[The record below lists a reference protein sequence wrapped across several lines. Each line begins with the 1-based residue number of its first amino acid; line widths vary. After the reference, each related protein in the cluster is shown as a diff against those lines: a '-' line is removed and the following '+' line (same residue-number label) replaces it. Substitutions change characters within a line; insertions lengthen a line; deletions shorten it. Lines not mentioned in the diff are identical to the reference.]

1 MTNPK
6 QLKFITPIQMK
17 STKAKN
23 TVETAYDCI
32 LDNIINRNLKPGEV
46 VTENSLAEKFELGR
60 TPIREALKKLEG
72 EGLIVTENRTKKVY
86 YLSPEDLED
95 IFNIKI
101 VLESAIAGWAAK
113 NTNSDLQ
120 EKLSM
125 VMLNMKELGKGGLI
139 ENDHEKALET
149 WLILDIQFHDLLDEM
164 AGNKKVFPI
173 IKTLNIQWH
182 RLKVGITAI
191 EGRIQK
197 AINEHCIIGNS
208 VLNNDPSLAIEEMSK
223 HLESLK
229 EIILKMMRTFG

>member
-1 MTNPK
+1 
-6 QLKFITPIQMK
+6 MK
-17 STKAKN
+17 LAKTKN

-32 LDNIINRNLKPGEV
+32 LDNIIQRNLKPGEV

-95 IFNIKI
+95 IFNVKI

-113 NTNSDLQ
+113 NTNPEFH
-120 EKLSM
+120 EKLSTI
-125 VMLNMKELGKGGLI
+125 MLNMKELGKGGLI
-139 ENDHEKALET
+139 ENDHDKALQT
-149 WLILDIQFHDLLDEM
+149 WLFLDNQFHELLDEM
-164 AGNKKVFPI
+164 AGNKKAFPI

-182 RLKVGITAI
+182 RLKIGITAI
-191 EGRIQK
+191 EGRMQK
-197 AINEHCIIGNS
+197 AINEHCIIGNA
-208 VLNNDPSLAIEEMSK
+208 VLNNNPSQAIEEMSK

>member
-1 MTNPK
+1 
-6 QLKFITPIQMK
+6 MK
-17 STKAKN
+17 STKTKN
-23 TVETAYDCI
+23 TVETAYDFI
-32 LDNIINRNLKPGEV
+32 LENIIHRNLRPGEV
-46 VTENSLAEKFELGR
+46 VTENSLSEKFELGR
-60 TPIREALKKLEG
+60 TPIREALKKLEM

-113 NTNSDLQ
+113 NTNVELQ
-120 EKLSM
+120 EKLSTI
-125 VMLNMKELGKGGLI
+125 MLNMKELGKGGLI
-139 ENDHEKALET
+139 ENDHENALLT
-149 WLILDIQFHDLLDEM
+149 WLSLDNQFHDVLDEM
-164 AGNKKVFPI
+164 AGNKKAFPI

-191 EGRIQK
+191 EGRIEK
-197 AINEHCIIGNS
+197 AINEHCIIGNA
-208 VLNNDPSLAIEEMSK
+208 VLNNNPAQAVEEMTK